1 MLVLCEGLRQVM
13 KWSLQLSACQE
24 HMHIPIRTDDD
35 RQSLPPPLF
44 IIHYL
49 FIIIIIIR
57 TTCKLLTVTAS
68 ISAQTSNLGA
78 IYTVSYGV
86 QSEKSAAH
94 QQHHSLLAATCSFG
108 LPLF

>member
-1 MLVLCEGLRQVM
+1 MTANRSHLHYL
-13 KWSLQLSACQE
+13 
-24 HMHIPIRTDDD
+24 
-35 RQSLPPPLF
+35 LF
-44 IIHYL
+44 IIYL
-49 FIIIIIIR
+49 FIIIIIIIR

-86 QSEKSAAH
+86 QSEKSAH